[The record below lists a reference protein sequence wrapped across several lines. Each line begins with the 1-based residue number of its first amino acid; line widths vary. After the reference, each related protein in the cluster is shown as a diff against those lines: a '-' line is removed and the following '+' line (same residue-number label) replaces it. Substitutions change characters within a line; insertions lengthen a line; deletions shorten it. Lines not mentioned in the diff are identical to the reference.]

1 MNQGIL
7 PLLEKSNESVKLP
20 LLPKNLHL
28 LMKALADDEIT
39 YQKLAEVIMN
49 YPEIT
54 ARLMFLANSAWS
66 APVAPITNIEQACT
80 RLGTT
85 VVRSV
90 SIALSVSA
98 HFNPARC
105 PDFDSVRFW
114 TTSMLVA
121 EGAGLLTAGMQK
133 DKQLSELQ
141 KTAQTAGVLHNLGL
155 LWLAENLPMETGN
168 ALRMAALEP
177 AMTVSEALHQR
188 IGVDYCMVGGWI
200 ARQWKLP
207 EILGAAMRYHLD
219 GNYEDEFWEM
229 TLLVGSA
236 AAMVAAVHNESVDAP
251 HVNPKLNE
259 ELGIAPSA
267 QGLVLQALFTK
278 LDKTR
283 ELAKIL
289 FFK

>member
-7 PLLEKSNESVKLP
+7 PILEKNKESIRLP

-28 LMKALADDEIT
+28 LMQALADDEIS
-39 YQKLAEVIMN
+39 YQKLAEVMMN

-66 APVAPITNIEQACT
+66 SPVSPITNVEQACN

-90 SIALSVSA
+90 SIALSVSSR
-98 HFNPARC
+98 FNPARC
-105 PDFDSVRFW
+105 PDFDSARFW

-121 EGAGLLTAGMQK
+121 EAAGLLAARMQK
-133 DKQLSELQ
+133 DKQPRELQ
-141 KTAQTAGVLHNLGL
+141 KTAQTAGVMHNLGL
-155 LWLAENLPMETGN
+155 LWLAENLPKETGN
-168 ALRMAALEP
+168 ALRIASLEP
-177 AMTVSEALHQR
+177 DMTISETLHQR

-207 EILGAAMRYHLD
+207 DILTAAMRHHLD
-219 GNYEDEFWEM
+219 GNYREEFWEM

-236 AAMVAAVHNESVDAP
+236 AAMAASVHNKNVDAP
-251 HVNPKLNE
+251 LINSRLNE
-259 ELGIAPSA
+259 ELGIAPSE
-267 QGLVLQALFTK
+267 QRQVLQALFNK

-289 FFK
+289 F

>member
-7 PLLEKSNESVKLP
+7 PILEKSRESIKLP
-20 LLPKNLHL
+20 RLPNNIHV
-28 LMKALADDEIT
+28 LMKALADDDIS
-39 YQKLAEVIMN
+39 YLKLAEIIAH

-66 APVAPITNIEQACT
+66 APISPITNIEHACS

-90 SIALSVSA
+90 SIALSVSS

-114 TTSMLVA
+114 TASMLVA
-121 EGAGLLTAGMQK
+121 EGAGLLASRMQK
-133 DKQLSELQ
+133 DKQHFELQ

-155 LWLAENLPMETGN
+155 LWLAENLPKETGN
-168 ALRMAALEP
+168 VLRTVLSEP
-177 AMTVSEALHQR
+177 SLTVSETLLQR

-200 ARQWKLP
+200 GRQWNIPDALTT
-207 EILGAAMRYHLD
+207 AMRYHLD
-219 GNYEDEFWEM
+219 GNYREEFWEM
-229 TLLVGSA
+229 ALLVGSA
-236 AAMVAAVHNESVDAP
+236 AAMVATVHKKSDDAP
-251 HVNPKLNE
+251 INPRLDE
-259 ELGIAPSA
+259 ELGVAISD
-267 QGLVLQALFTK
+267 QRQVFQVLFNK

-289 FFK
+289 FT